1 MKQNDVLKAIAIP
14 SFKMLTAQDL
24 GNVRVTIQ
32 NVLEDSDSLNDA
44 QILSEDIITG
54 LKNMKELLNIYV
66 EQLVISAE
74 KELTDLAEK
83 LGD

>member
-1 MKQNDVLKAIAIP
+1 MKQNDVLKAIGIP

-24 GNVRVTIQ
+24 ENVRVTIQ

-66 EQLVISAE
+66 EQLVTSAE

-83 LGD
+83 LGE

>member
-24 GNVRVTIQ
+24 ENVRVTIQ

-66 EQLVISAE
+66 EQLVTSAE

-83 LGD
+83 LGE

>member
-24 GNVRVTIQ
+24 ENVRVTIH
-32 NVLEDSDSLNDA
+32 NVLEDSDSLNNA

-66 EQLVISAE
+66 EQLVTSAE

-83 LGD
+83 LGE

>member
-24 GNVRVTIQ
+24 ENVRVTIQ

-44 QILSEDIITG
+44 QILSEDIVTG

-66 EQLVISAE
+66 EQLVTSAE

-83 LGD
+83 LGE